1 MSGNTVGYIA
11 TLCSELERLA
21 AKAGH
26 PVLAHLLAMAGAE
39 ASQSSD
45 HPGAKR
51 SPILTHERPQNLL
64 LTE

>member
-1 MSGNTVGYIA
+1 VSGNTVGYIA
-11 TLCSELERLA
+11 TLCSELEKLA

-26 PVLAHLLAMAGAE
+26 PVLAHLLAMASAE

-45 HPGAKR
+45 YPVAKR
-51 SPILTHERPQNLL
+51 STILADEIPQHLL